1 MSRSPTASPPSTRS
15 RRPKSQTEQSQFD
28 NATAWLNNSNRTPT
42 TCPIQ
47 AVTSHISTDAS
58 IGTTALS
65 KYDPVKLTSLYALMR
80 KIERLHLVEDL
91 RLEVSARSE
100 RDQTRRQVMEVA
112 GQQIRVGDER
122 TAVWIPLG
130 AACQRALDVTQQLRE
145 RLEWCEGE
153 FEAEKL
159 TADAI
164 DEERVWNEGLEIQK
178 REGEE
183 ERSLE

>member
-1 MSRSPTASPPSTRS
+1 MSRSPTASPPTTRS
-15 RRPKSQTEQSQFD
+15 RRPRSQTSQSRLD
-28 NATAWLNNSNRTPT
+28 SATAWLNNNNRTPT

-47 AVTSHISTDAS
+47 AVTSLISTDAS
-58 IGTTALS
+58 IATTTLS
-65 KYDPVKLTSLYALMR
+65 KYDPAKLTNLYALMR

-91 RLEVSARSE
+91 RLDVSARSE
-100 RDQTRRQVMEVA
+100 RDQTWREVMEMA

-122 TAVWIPLG
+122 TAVWISVG

-153 FEAEKL
+153 FEKEKL

-164 DEERVWNEGLEIQK
+164 GEERVWNEGLEIQRREK
-178 REGEE
+178 EGEAI
-183 ERSLE
+183 LG

>member
-15 RRPKSQTEQSQFD
+15 RRPRSNTNQSQFD
-28 NATAWLNNSNRTPT
+28 SATAWLNSNRTPT

-47 AVTSHISTDAS
+47 AVTSLISTSAS
-58 IGTTALS
+58 IGTTTLS
-65 KYDPVKLTSLYALMR
+65 KYDPAKLTSLYALMR

-100 RDQTRRQVMEVA
+100 RDQTWREVMDSA

-122 TAVWIPLG
+122 TAVWIALG
-130 AACQRALDVTQQLRE
+130 AACQRALDVTQQMRE

-183 ERSLE
+183 GRFWE